1 MSFFS
6 GGSKGPPWPTDY
18 LPGQS
23 PQEQAA
29 RKSGE
34 TAQAMLEEQKLQRAD
49 NEAQAEE
56 IQLKAD
62 TEQAKADKLAAD
74 DESMRLQRIRG
85 GGLQR
90 FMTSGYGGYGDTRT
104 LGQAN
109 LLGG

>member
-6 GGSKGPPWPTDY
+6 GGGGQTSWPTDY
-18 LPGQS
+18 PQGS
-23 PQEQAA
+23 PAEQAA
-29 RKSGE
+29 KKSGE
-34 TAQAMLEEQKLQRAD
+34 VAQQMLEEAKLTRAD

-62 TEQAKADKLAAD
+62 AEQKKADKLATD
-74 DESMRLQRIRG
+74 DESLRLQRIRG

-90 FMTSGYGGYGDTRT
+90 FMTSGYSGYGDTRT

-109 LLGG
+109 ALGG